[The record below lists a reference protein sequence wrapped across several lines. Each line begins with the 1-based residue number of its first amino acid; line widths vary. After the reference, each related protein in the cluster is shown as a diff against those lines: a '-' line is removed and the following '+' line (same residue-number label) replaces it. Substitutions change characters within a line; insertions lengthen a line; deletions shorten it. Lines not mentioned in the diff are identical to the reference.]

1 CRAPASLGFAELK
14 EPYRNRTV
22 FPEGSTVEYE
32 CRPGYSQLLGM
43 SPTITCLRN
52 QTWSAALEFCKRKQC
67 HSPENPANGSVVV
80 LTDLLFGSNISYTC
94 DKGYKLV
101 GGSQRTC
108 EVSGTRVSWSG
119 DPPVCQQLGCPAPPS
134 IANG

>member
-1 CRAPASLGFAELK
+1 CRAPARLGFAELK
-14 EPYRNRTV
+14 EPYRNQTV
-22 FPEGSTVEYE
+22 FPEGSRVEYE
-32 CRPGYSQLLGM
+32 CRPGYAQLPGM
-43 SPTITCLRN
+43 SAASTCLRN
-52 QTWSAALEFCKRKQC
+52 QTWSAALQFCQRKQC
-67 HSPENPANGSVVV
+67 PHPGNPADGRAVV
-80 LTDLLFGSNISYTC
+80 LTDLLFGSKINYTC

-119 DPPVCQQLGCPAPPS
+119 DAPVCQQVMCPAPPS

>member
-1 CRAPASLGFAELK
+1 CNAPTRLAFAELK
-14 EPYRNRTV
+14 EQYRNQTI
-22 FPEGSTVEYE
+22 FPMGRTVEYV
-32 CRPGYSQLLGM
+32 CRPGYTQHIRM
-43 SPTITCLRN
+43 SPAITCLENR
-52 QTWSAALEFCKRKQC
+52 TWSVALEFCKRKQC
-67 HSPENPANGSVVV
+67 ANPGDPENGRAIV
-80 LTDLLFGSNISYTC
+80 LTDLLLGSKVNYTC

-119 DPPVCQQLGCPAPPS
+119 DAPVCQQVKCPSPPS

>member
-1 CRAPASLGFAELK
+1 CRAPARLGFAELQ
-14 EPYRNRTV
+14 EPYRNQTV
-22 FPEGSTVEYE
+22 FPEGSRVEFV
-32 CRPGYSQLLGM
+32 CRPGYAQLLGV

-52 QTWSAALEFCKRKQC
+52 QTWSAALEFCARKQC
-67 HSPENPANGSVVV
+67 PNPGNPANGRALV
-80 LTDLLFGSNISYTC
+80 LTDLLFGSKINYTC

-119 DPPVCQQLGCPAPPS
+119 DAPVCQQVTCPAPPS